1 MNLQLDAAQA
11 AFRDDVRAF
20 LRERLPDDLR
30 DRMRKGLRPSRDAI
44 VQWQRA
50 LHERGWA
57 APHWPR
63 EFGGADLGQMERLI
77 LVDEL
82 QRAPAPM
89 PLHFN
94 LTMLGPV
101 LMRYGTPQQKRDW
114 LPRLAQLDVWFCQG
128 FSEPGAG
135 SDLASLRTTAR
146 REGDHYVVNGQKT
159 WTTYA
164 HMADWIFCL
173 VRSDPGAAR
182 KQDGISFLLIDL
194 RTPGITVRPIHSI
207 DNEHHLNEVFFDEVK
222 VPVANLVGEEHKG
235 WEVTKYLLGGERTGL
250 AYVGMSRDR
259 LDRAIEVAAATR
271 EGGRRVIDDPS
282 VQTAIAWLDAELRG
296 LEIANWRL
304 LLSPVAQQENPAF
317 ASVLKLKGVE
327 IQQQIASLMLRVAG
341 PLGLVRSDS
350 EDEPERA
357 ELAAPATRYLFTRAS
372 SIYGGTSEIQKDVLA
387 KVILGT

>member
-1 MNLQLDAAQA
+1 MDLQLDAAQA
-11 AFRDDVRAF
+11 AFRDEVRAF
-20 LRERLPDDLR
+20 IRERLPTKLR
-30 DRMRKGLRPSRDAI
+30 ERVRKGLRPSREDVVA
-44 VQWQRA
+44 WQRI

-77 LVDEL
+77 LVDEI

-101 LMRYGTPQQKRDW
+101 LLQFGTPGQKRDW
-114 LPRLAQLDVWFCQG
+114 LPRLARLDTWFCQG

-146 REGDHYVVNGQKT
+146 REGDHYIVNGQKI

-173 VRSDPGAAR
+173 VRTGSESPR
-182 KQDGISFLLIDL
+182 KQEGISFLLIDL
-194 RTPGITVRPIHSI
+194 KTPGIAIRPIRTI
-207 DNEHHLNEVFFDEVK
+207 DGDHHLNEVFFDDVK
-222 VPVANLVGEEHKG
+222 VPAGNLVGAEGRG
-235 WEVTKYLLGGERTGL
+235 WEITKYLLGNERTGL
-250 AYVGMSRDR
+250 AYAGTSRDR
-259 LDRAIEVAAATR
+259 LAHALEIAARTR
-271 EGGRRVIDDPS
+271 EGGARAIDDAS
-282 VQTAIAWLDAELRG
+282 IRSEFAWLDAELRG

-304 LLSPVAQQENPAF
+304 LLTPSAQRENHAF

-327 IQQQIASLMLRVAG
+327 IQQQIAALMLRVLG
-341 PLGLVRSDS
+341 PAGLVRA
-350 EDEPERA
+350 DEHEGERA
-357 ELAAPATRYLFTRAS
+357 EMAVPATRYLFTRAS
-372 SIYGGTSEIQKDVLA
+372 SIYGGTSEVQKDVLA
-387 KVILGT
+387 RALLG